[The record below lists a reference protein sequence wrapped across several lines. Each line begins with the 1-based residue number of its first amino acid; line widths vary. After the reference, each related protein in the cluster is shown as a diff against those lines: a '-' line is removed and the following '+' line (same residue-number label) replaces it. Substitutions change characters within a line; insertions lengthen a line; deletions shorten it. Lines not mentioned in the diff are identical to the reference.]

1 VPAAVVVHPEWR
13 IEWLKGTREIP
24 ESKYQVTEKEWPRFE
39 RFVRA
44 AERAIR
50 YIPGLDS
57 YLRFSI
63 ASERYLRATFAT
75 GHSFFSELRSDV
87 YTFDEVTGEAMIARA
102 TSHDE
107 RSLQEDVLLNYFFGL
122 ETLVGEQTRGG
133 SGTKESKVSKNPA
146 LRVASL
152 IGRDHREEKF
162 IRGFL
167 TSAYD
172 DRSDIVHEGHLQRE
186 PADLRILRRCCQ
198 RALGMVITLS
208 AEAKRFG
215 EVEKVICGDFDPDK
229 RERVYQAR
237 EKLFRLLADCSRLD
251 R

>member
-1 VPAAVVVHPEWR
+1 MA
-13 IEWLKGTREIP
+13 EI
-24 ESKYQVTEKEWPRFE
+24 RALC
-39 RFVRA
+39 RA

-50 YIPGLDS
+50 YISGLDS

-63 ASERYLRATFAT
+63 ASRR
-75 GHSFFSELRSDV
+75 SSEPRLLLLGIVSSLNCV
-87 YTFDEVTGEAMIARA
+87 PMYIHLMKSPVKTMIARA